1 MKKEYFL
8 LLTFIITVAVQAQIK
23 STYNIGLLLDN
34 TTSEVNS
41 ILNEL
46 EDEITAVVGEDALVK
61 FPETSR
67 LVNYF
72 DSNIALNHYDK
83 LANDPAVDIII
94 AFGIVNNKV
103 ITKITNYVK
112 PTILFGALSKELIDK
127 EVFSLKKKNLTPIW
141 SSLSYTNDIKLLKKL
156 SNPSKIGV
164 IIEKTFTDN
173 LPILN
178 VFKVI
183 ESELNVD
190 IKLIA
195 FNDVLD
201 ITSNLEGIDA
211 VYFAG
216 GFYLNDTEI
225 KKLVSDIKNVN
236 INQVVFGNGTDEILD
251 LIVRVFCNPNK
262 DKIITLPPTYGMYD
276 VIAKTNGVE
285 NIEIPL
291 KSDFSIDS
299 ERILGL
305 KTSNIKILFLCSPNN
320 PTGNSFEINVLD
332 NLIKKFNGIVVIDEA
347 YIDFSSQKSLI
358 NHIDKYENLII
369 TQTMS
374 KAYGMAG
381 IRLGMGFSNQKIIN
395 YLNKIKPPYNINVLT
410 ERKALEELNKIDEI
424 KKNIDFVLNQR
435 KLLVSS
441 LEKLD
446 FVEKVY
452 KSDANFLLVK
462 VDNADLRYNQLS
474 EKGII
479 VRNRSNQPLCQNCLR
494 ITIGTKIENNSLIKT
509 LNEL

>member
-1 MKKEYFL
+1 MKIDSL
-8 LLTFIITVAVQAQIK
+8 VRNNIK
-23 STYNIGLLLDN
+23 NMSSYSSARDDYSG
-34 TTSEVNS
+34 
-41 ILNEL
+41 
-46 EDEITAVVGEDALVK
+46 G
-61 FPETSR
+61 
-67 LVNYF
+67 
-72 DSNIALNHYDK
+72 
-83 LANDPAVDIII
+83 AN
-94 AFGIVNNKV
+94 
-103 ITKITNYVK
+103 
-112 PTILFGALSKELIDK
+112 
-127 EVFSLKKKNLTPIW
+127 KNLIYLDANESPFENGINR
-141 SSLSYTNDIKLLKKL
+141 YPDNKHKNLKTVI
-156 SNPSKIGV
+156 SKNKNI
-164 IIEKTFTDN
+164 
-173 LPILN
+173 N
-178 VFKVI
+178 V
-183 ESELNVD
+183 
-190 IKLIA
+190 
-195 FNDVLD
+195 
-201 ITSNLEGIDA
+201 
-211 VYFAG
+211 
-216 GFYLNDTEI
+216 
-225 KKLVSDIKNVN
+225 
-236 INQVVFGNGTDEILD
+236 NQVVFGNGTDEILD

-291 KSDFSIDS
+291 KSDFSIDTDK
-299 ERILGL
+299 ILDL

-332 NLIKKFNGIVVIDEA
+332 NLIKKFNGIVVVDEA

-381 IRLGMGFSNQKIIN
+381 IRLGVGFSNQKIIN

-424 KKNIDFVLNQR
+424 KKNIDLVLNQR

-446 FVEKVY
+446 FVEKIY

-462 VDNADLRYNQLS
+462 VDNADLRYNQLL